1 MKTAVITGGTGG
13 IGEACVKLF
22 SKKGYRV
29 FFIYRSREEKAKQ
42 LEKETGAVGVKADI
56 SDYDSTIE
64 AIDNITKQCF
74 EIDVL
79 INNAGIS
86 QQRLF
91 IDIMPE
97 EWKKITDI
105 DLNGVYNVTLPVVK
119 KMIVKK
125 RGAIVNISS
134 IWGQCG
140 ASCEVAY
147 SAAKSGV
154 IGFTKAL
161 AKELGLSGIRVNC
174 VAPGM
179 IDTPMNGVFSEE
191 DISQIC
197 SEIPLGRMGTAA
209 ECAELIYFLSSDD
222 SSYITGQTIGINGGW
237 EM

>member
-1 MKTAVITGGTGG
+1 M
-13 IGEACVKLF
+13 
-22 SKKGYRV
+22 
-29 FFIYRSREEKAKQ
+29 
-42 LEKETGAVGVKADI
+42 
-56 SDYDSTIE
+56 
-64 AIDNITKQCF
+64 
-74 EIDVL
+74 
-79 INNAGIS
+79 
-86 QQRLF
+86 
-91 IDIMPE
+91 
-97 EWKKITDI
+97 TDI